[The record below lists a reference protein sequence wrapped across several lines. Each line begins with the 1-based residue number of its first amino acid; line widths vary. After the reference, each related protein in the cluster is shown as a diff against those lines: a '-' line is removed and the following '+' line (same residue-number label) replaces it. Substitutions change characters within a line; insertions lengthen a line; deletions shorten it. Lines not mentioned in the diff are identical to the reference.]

1 MGEETRLRNSINNK
15 PSGAAKPRKG
25 VYMKKSIKRLIEENL
40 MVSLRQFE
48 KKAGVTRQT
57 IYNIFNNKCKPTVLT
72 VKKICVY
79 FGVDYKDYI

>member
-1 MGEETRLRNSINNK
+1 
-15 PSGAAKPRKG
+15 
-25 VYMKKSIKRLIEENL
+25 MKKSIKELINDKL

-57 IYNIFNNKCKPTVLT
+57 IYNIFNDKCKPTVLT
-72 VKKICVY
+72 IKKICAY